1 MLASGLYGVLVT
13 CLAFVDVSRKFR
25 QIFMDFKVELPVS
38 TKVVLWISQF
48 IWDDHAWVI
57 LLPLSI
63 LWPLLAARVVP
74 VPQRRETRRTIVL
87 VLSCIVP
94 IVYLVTAVV
103 MLVALLAPM
112 LALTQAV
119 NAPRKN

>member
-1 MLASGLYGVLVT
+1 
-13 CLAFVDVSRKFR
+13 
-25 QIFMDFKVELPVS
+25 MDFKVELPVS

-48 IWDDHAWVI
+48 IWEDYAWVI

-87 VLSCIVP
+87 ALSCIVP

-119 NAPRKN
+119 NAPQKN